1 MDNNLRLIMF
11 FGLAFIVLMIWE
23 NWNVFL
29 QEKQGLTGE
38 TAAVVETTQVPPVP
52 TATVNSTVPA
62 VGSEVPAAIPQPTS
76 SVSIA
81 TAAQSIDSQ
90 KIVAKSDLYTMEIDT
105 LGGNILKV
113 FLNEYPETLGD
124 TENKFQLLSPAG
136 PDLFIARS
144 GLIGGEGVSAPNHES
159 PYQAEKSSYQM
170 GSGDES
176 LQFDLNWSGDDGV
189 KVTKRF
195 IFTRGS
201 YLVTVQHIVENGSGS
216 AWTGREYRELVRTEP
231 EDDGNSQFV
240 YTYTGGAIYSEAEKY
255 ETISFSDMK
264 DKALSR
270 EVKGGWIAMLQ
281 HYFLGAW
288 VPPVDETDHFYTN
301 VFSGSRY
308 VLGAY
313 TPGINVADGS
323 SHTFSSG
330 FVAGPKLQD
339 KLEVISKGL
348 DLSVNYGWLTVL
360 AQPIFWLLKAIQG
373 VVGNW
378 GWSIIL
384 LTLLIK
390 LAFFKLTETSYRSMA
405 NMRKMTPRIQALKDR
420 YGDDKQ
426 RMNTAMMEMYKKEKI
441 NPLGGCLPIV
451 VQIPVFIA
459 LYWVL
464 LESVELRQA
473 PFIFWIEDMSTKDP
487 YFVLPVIMGI
497 SMFIQQKLNP
507 APPDPMQAKIMM
519 SLPFVFTFFFA
530 FFPSGLVLYWVTN
543 NVLSIAQQWHITRQI
558 EAT

>member
-23 NWNVFL
+23 SWNVFL
-29 QEKQGLTGE
+29 QGKQELTGE

-52 TATVNSTVPA
+52 TATVNGTVPA

-113 FLNEYPETLGD
+113 FLNDYPETLED
-124 TENKFQLLSPAG
+124 TENKFQLLNPVE

-144 GLIGGEGVSAPNHES
+144 GLIGGEGVIAPNHES

-170 GSGDES
+170 GPDDES
-176 LQFDLNWSGDDGV
+176 LQVDLNWSGDDGV

-231 EDDGNSQFV
+231 IDDGNSQFV

-255 ETISFSDMK
+255 EKISFSDMK

-288 VPPVDETDHFYTN
+288 VPPVDETDHYYTN
-301 VFSGSRY
+301 VFAGSRY

-313 TPGINVADGS
+313 TPGVNVADGG

-348 DLSVNYGWLTVL
+348 ELSVDYGWLTVL

-390 LAFFKLTETSYRSMA
+390 LAFFKLSETSYRSMA

-426 RMNTAMMEMYKKEKI
+426 RMNKATMEMYKKEKI

-507 APPDPMQAKIMM
+507 TPPDPMQAKIMM

-530 FFPSGLVLYWVTN
+530 FFPAGLVLYWVTN